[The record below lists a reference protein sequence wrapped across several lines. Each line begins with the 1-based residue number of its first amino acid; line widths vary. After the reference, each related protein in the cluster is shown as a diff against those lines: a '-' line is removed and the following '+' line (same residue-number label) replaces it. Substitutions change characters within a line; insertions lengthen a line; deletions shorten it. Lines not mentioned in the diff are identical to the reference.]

1 MQTTEDLKITFLG
14 VNPVIKDET
23 GDLNPETICAL
34 GALLTFKGKSVQ
46 DLKKEVDEKGQDLG
60 KKVKIILEKSSLKGH
75 ASIATT
81 PVFSFSYEASKF
93 LDSSLT
99 GIVFASALMH
109 SGRRAGVTNEDVV
122 IPVSLEK
129 NKKSRE
135 IYLDASKRN
144 IDLFNKLLVSNVE
157 QDQASKILHYGLYG
171 TGIIS
176 YSVESLNSLKREYE
190 REKYWMP
197 EEIEFLL
204 KIIERK
210 MQKTGIGYLF
220 RTRQVAPRNTYP
232 YPNIFKDPTKVNL
245 ARELAEKYLHNKE
258 SKVISINS
266 LATDGLKKRMD
277 NLKEKLER
285 IYEDKKILLS
295 KWYNL
300 LEERASITRDYQNA
314 LDVKVLS
321 RESWRVWGEKKRH
334 RTVQMGVDSIYYSIE
349 RAYNIWKGYKENIE
363 KNSLV
368 GDQIAKLDN
377 FFAIP
382 EQIRAN
388 KKLLGEYLSCAWN
401 SLCVYKKLV
410 ESGIPERDAI
420 FIVPRAV
427 RIDMVSTFN
436 FYNLISGYYPLR
448 LCTKAEE
455 QLRRVTTKEAEE
467 IKSEFKKIGLDWLN
481 WHIAPKCYST
491 GFCPEE
497 ESCLKVKEVSSFYN
511 EEVHE
516 EMKKDLE
523 EKLQETSRKPEQVTL
538 RESIKAQTKVHPNR
552 EEGAFTRS

>member
-176 YSVESLNSLKREYE
+176 YSVES
-190 REKYWMP
+190 
-197 EEIEFLL
+197 
-204 KIIERK
+204 
-210 MQKTGIGYLF
+210 
-220 RTRQVAPRNTYP
+220 
-232 YPNIFKDPTKVNL
+232 
-245 ARELAEKYLHNKE
+245 
-258 SKVISINS
+258 
-266 LATDGLKKRMD
+266 
-277 NLKEKLER
+277 
-285 IYEDKKILLS
+285 
-295 KWYNL
+295 
-300 LEERASITRDYQNA
+300 
-314 LDVKVLS
+314 
-321 RESWRVWGEKKRH
+321 
-334 RTVQMGVDSIYYSIE
+334 
-349 RAYNIWKGYKENIE
+349 
-363 KNSLV
+363 
-368 GDQIAKLDN
+368 
-377 FFAIP
+377 
-382 EQIRAN
+382 
-388 KKLLGEYLSCAWN
+388 
-401 SLCVYKKLV
+401 
-410 ESGIPERDAI
+410 
-420 FIVPRAV
+420 
-427 RIDMVSTFN
+427 
-436 FYNLISGYYPLR
+436 
-448 LCTKAEE
+448 
-455 QLRRVTTKEAEE
+455 
-467 IKSEFKKIGLDWLN
+467 
-481 WHIAPKCYST
+481 
-491 GFCPEE
+491 
-497 ESCLKVKEVSSFYN
+497 
-511 EEVHE
+511 
-516 EMKKDLE
+516 
-523 EKLQETSRKPEQVTL
+523 
-538 RESIKAQTKVHPNR
+538 
-552 EEGAFTRS
+552 